1 VLDSNSPVSRFKDAV
16 RYNIDQY
23 KKGHL
28 VSHDFWIVGKG
39 FLQFKELG
47 IYITANK
54 GYEFLWLNSKDN
66 NKQQDSGN
74 NKT

>member
-1 VLDSNSPVSRFKDAV
+1 
-16 RYNIDQY
+16 
-23 KKGHL
+23 L